1 MLYLLGNGSKTE
13 GMEFLT
19 GDASASVV
27 LFQDGIYLK
36 CDSLE
41 GREIYAVRDDVDS
54 RGMECIL
61 PGWIRRISY
70 EELVLLIENHSVIS
84 FI

>member
-13 GMEFLT
+13 GLELMLR
-19 GDASASVV
+19 DASAAGV

-41 GREIYAVRDDVDS
+41 GREIYAIRDDVDS
-54 RGMECIL
+54 RGMEGVL

-70 EELVLLIENHSVIS
+70 EELVPLIENNSVIS